1 MGLAEGCGRRP
12 SGANSLLRQCW
23 SGRRDSNP
31 RPQRASMAR
40 AAASRLLFAQT
51 CANLMAYER
60 GRVREK
66 DQETRSQAWRA
77 RLIRFRPRQRQPW
90 TSVLWQPIH
99 DVEGSE
105 EGNRP
110 WPSQGHA
117 RPVATEQRRLG
128 GRMMAFG
135 YRYTLER
142 QENGWWLV
150 RFPGIPEALTEGET
164 EEEARANAR
173 DCVISALEGYMKAG
187 KPLPR
192 EGAGHSGP
200 DRAVLPSLVTAK
212 LAVYETMRTHGW
224 SKVKLAK
231 ELGMSENSVRRLL
244 DLHHSSHMW
253 IIDEALAKMNTELSV
268 DLPKVRPSGRAA

>member
-1 MGLAEGCGRRP
+1 
-12 SGANSLLRQCW
+12 
-23 SGRRDSNP
+23 
-31 RPQRASMAR
+31 
-40 AAASRLLFAQT
+40 
-51 CANLMAYER
+51 
-60 GRVREK
+60 
-66 DQETRSQAWRA
+66 
-77 RLIRFRPRQRQPW
+77 
-90 TSVLWQPIH
+90 
-99 DVEGSE
+99 
-105 EGNRP
+105 
-110 WPSQGHA
+110 
-117 RPVATEQRRLG
+117 
-128 GRMMAFG
+128 MAFG

-150 RFPGIPEALTEGET
+150 RFPGIP
-164 EEEARANAR
+164 
-173 DCVISALEGYMKAG
+173 MKAG

-253 IIDEALAKMNTELSV
+253 TIDEALAKMNTELSV